1 MAATINRRLNIVDE
15 VTTSSGTTLYVH
27 STPIRREVW
36 DQHYLLLIKTMNRMY
51 EEGLSPP
58 MGARVCLRLIRT
70 VAESMGEEAVERLD
84 TMLLP
89 ELWRLTN
96 VLLPDPARGG
106 WTTLPFEK
114 AMKDG
119 LIEEDDVD
127 VVKNH
132 LVFFTSA
139 SWVHTLKELREMIY
153 PMMTSALGSQIVS
166 STCTEFSS
174 SLPTSTPA
182 ANTGAMAIAS
192 SMPS

>member
-15 VTTSSGTTLYVH
+15 VSNSGSTLYVH
-27 STPIRREVW
+27 STPIRREIW
-36 DQHYLLLIKTMNRMY
+36 DQHFLLLTKTMNRMY
-51 EEGLSPP
+51 SEGLTPP
-58 MGARVCLRLIRT
+58 MGARICLNLIREVAKEMGDVT
-70 VAESMGEEAVERLD
+70 VDNLDRL
-84 TMLLP
+84 LLP
-89 ELWRLTN
+89 EVWRLTN
-96 VLLPDPARGG
+96 VVVPDPEHGG

-114 AMKDG
+114 AIKDK
-119 LIEEDDVD
+119 LIDDDDVD

-139 SWVHTLKELREMIY
+139 SWVHTLKELNEMIY
-153 PMMTSALGSQIVS
+153 PMMTGALGSQIVS

-182 ANTGAMAIAS
+182 ANTGATAIAS